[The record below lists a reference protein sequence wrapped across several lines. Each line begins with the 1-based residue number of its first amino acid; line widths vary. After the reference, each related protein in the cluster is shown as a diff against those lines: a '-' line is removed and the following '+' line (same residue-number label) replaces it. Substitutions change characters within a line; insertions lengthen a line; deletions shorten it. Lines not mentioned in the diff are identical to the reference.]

1 MPAISSG
8 HFGFPTQLCAKILFK
23 AILDFVMQ
31 QNNEESILVQEVR
44 LTNFDEETNNMFR
57 SEFEKN
63 VELGVIKL
71 I

>member
-1 MPAISSG
+1 
-8 HFGFPTQLCAKILFK
+8 
-23 AILDFVMQ
+23 MQ
-31 QNNEESILVQEVR
+31 QNNEESLVVQEVR
-44 LTNFDEETNNMFR
+44 LTNFDEESNNMFR

>member
-1 MPAISSG
+1 
-8 HFGFPTQLCAKILFK
+8 
-23 AILDFVMQ
+23 MQ
-31 QNNEESILVQEVR
+31 QNNEESLVVQEVR
-44 LTNFDEETNNMFR
+44 LTNFDEETNKMFR